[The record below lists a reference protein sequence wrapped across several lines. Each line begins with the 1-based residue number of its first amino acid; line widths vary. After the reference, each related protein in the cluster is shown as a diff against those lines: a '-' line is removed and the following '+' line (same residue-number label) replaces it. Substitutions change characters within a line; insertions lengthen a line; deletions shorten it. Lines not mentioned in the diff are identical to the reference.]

1 MEGTQGGGGGVY
13 RKLGAGPEQLGSEGK
28 EPPGEALEDG
38 RCHCHQQVPWP
49 ACLPLAGTRLGSCRV
64 FKAASRSKLGPGG
77 NSLQSLGVTALR
89 FCPLKAQEAHL
100 LSWVGGRNAGI
111 LTPIDCSLGR
121 ILAAQVKDLKHLP
134 LINNRHYLLTS
145 FWVSGLTL
153 SPT

>member
-1 MEGTQGGGGGVY
+1 MEGTQGGGGGGVY

-38 RCHCHQQVPWP
+38 RCHCRQQVPRP
-49 ACLPLAGTRLGSCRV
+49 ACLPLAGTRLGSSRV

-100 LSWVGGRNAGI
+100 LSWGRQE
-111 LTPIDCSLGR
+111 CR
-121 ILAAQVKDLKHLP
+121 HLNP
-134 LINNRHYLLTS
+134 HRLLFGPDS
-145 FWVSGLTL
+145 S
-153 SPT
+153 SPS